1 MSEETPESDEN
12 LDEKEGD
19 GVELAKEKKSTFLC
33 VAPLPLLQ
41 SHPIDSL
48 ISFINPDYGWDALN
62 ITEPSIRR
70 LLFYLGVFSSFF
82 KYLRGFGTKT
92 YNKDEGF
99 GGFDIKTTLDNDGT
113 LQSLGN
119 SSSSVLQELLLTK
132 IPESVYLL
140 KYVDLKD
147 VPSTPASPAALP
159 AGKFTNP
166 YSIRQALIYHTFD
179 LTANNETYIFIRLSE
194 LLGSRFRSLLSK
206 SRAVTEG
213 IQQPHWTEIQSL
225 CFSSVVDNW
234 REYINWID
242 EQVSILFDRVILA
255 AVDPHKTD
263 TYDSVTSSLRDMK
276 RLQYLLDQAL
286 RTANMLDL
294 NILTMARLSSSTQN
308 RSSLSLSD
316 DALYTILHEKL
327 DSCISDHEFMKR
339 NVLSL
344 VARATILSNQLRDTV
359 SFRNS
364 EMNKETANL
373 TARGTAAIV
382 NISNKSSHEARVVKI
397 LTLIALIFVP
407 TSFVADFLNM
417 GYIHV
422 SDSGFSVSAT
432 KGLIFYAILAIPL
445 IFLTLAVYFLSELF
459 NRRAARRQRD
469 WRDEDEEV
477 KI

>member
-1 MSEETPESDEN
+1 
-12 LDEKEGD
+12 
-19 GVELAKEKKSTFLC
+19 
-33 VAPLPLLQ
+33 
-41 SHPIDSL
+41 
-48 ISFINPDYGWDALN
+48 
-62 ITEPSIRR
+62 
-70 LLFYLGVFSSFF
+70 
-82 KYLRGFGTKT
+82 
-92 YNKDEGF
+92 
-99 GGFDIKTTLDNDGT
+99 
-113 LQSLGN
+113 
-119 SSSSVLQELLLTK
+119 
-132 IPESVYLL
+132 
-140 KYVDLKD
+140 
-147 VPSTPASPAALP
+147 
-159 AGKFTNP
+159 
-166 YSIRQALIYHTFD
+166 
-179 LTANNETYIFIRLSE
+179 
-194 LLGSRFRSLLSK
+194 
-206 SRAVTEG
+206 
-213 IQQPHWTEIQSL
+213 
-225 CFSSVVDNW
+225 
-234 REYINWID
+234 
-242 EQVSILFDRVILA
+242 VILA

-308 RSSLSLSD
+308 RSSRSLSD

-327 DSCISDHEFMKR
+327 DACISDHGFMKR

-422 SDSGFSVSAT
+422 SESGFSVSAT
-432 KGLIFYAILAIPL
+432 NGLIFYAVLAVPL

-469 WRDEDEEV
+469 WRDEDEEM